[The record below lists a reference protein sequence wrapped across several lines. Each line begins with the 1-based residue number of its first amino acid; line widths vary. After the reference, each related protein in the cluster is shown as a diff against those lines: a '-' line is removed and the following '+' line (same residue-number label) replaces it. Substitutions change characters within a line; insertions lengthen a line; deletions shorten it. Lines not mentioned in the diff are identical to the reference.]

1 MIISAI
7 FAFLHFAAVFGIFC
21 TVFLEWQTMTP
32 TPNYVEARRMQRCDL
47 WYGIFAGVVLVVGF
61 MRVYHFEKGHA
72 FYSASPFYY
81 VKLAL
86 FLLVGLISIY
96 PTVRF
101 IKWRSYE
108 LRSFFVPRVERGFI
122 LNDSVKETRNGSSW
136 KAVQG

>member
-1 MIISAI
+1 MIISAM
-7 FAFLHFAAVFGIFC
+7 FAFLHFVAVFGIFC